1 MTLLIQNAKL
11 ISKTY
16 EKLYWSIDEN
26 SSKVLKRNGCN
37 IKIVSND
44 KYGIS
49 YNISTKVLSD
59 TLCVMYKSLTKDMLE
74 EHCSYDIVVQI
85 KTYDYM
91 GKSGKSMTSYIK
103 KKTADKTITIN
114 KDILRLLT
122 TASGCNKSDVTP
134 AQNGERSSGVALTT
148 DDDDEEEEEVELLL
162 EED

>member
-1 MTLLIQNAKL
+1 M
-11 ISKTY
+11 
-16 EKLYWSIDEN
+16 EF
-26 SSKVLKRNGCN
+26 
-37 IKIVSND
+37 
-44 KYGIS
+44 S

-85 KTYDYM
+85 KSYDYM

-114 KDILRLLT
+114 KDILRLM
-122 TASGCNKSDVTP
+122 TP

-148 DDDDEEEEEVELLL
+148 DDDDDVDEEEEEEELLL

>member
-1 MTLLIQNAKL
+1 MSLLIQNAKL

-26 SSKVLKRNGCN
+26 SSKVLKKAGCN
-37 IKIVSND
+37 IKTVSNA

-49 YNISTKVLSD
+49 YNISTKILSD

-74 EHCSYDIVVQI
+74 EHCSYNIVIQI

-103 KKTADKTITIN
+103 DKTADKTITIN
-114 KDILRLLT
+114 KDILRLM
-122 TASGCNKSDVTP
+122 GP
-134 AQNGERSSGVALTT
+134 AGVSLNTE
-148 DDDDEEEEEVELLL
+148 DEEEEKEEQLLFDDD
-162 EED
+162 E

>member
-1 MTLLIQNAKL
+1 MSLLIQNAKL
-11 ISKTY
+11 IFKTY

-114 KDILRLLT
+114 KDILRLM
-122 TASGCNKSDVTP
+122 TP
-134 AQNGERSSGVALTT
+134 AGVALTT
-148 DDDDEEEEEVELLL
+148 DDDVDEEEEEVELLL
-162 EED
+162 ED

>member
-1 MTLLIQNAKL
+1 MTLLIKNAKL

-26 SSKVLKRNGCN
+26 SSKVLKKAGCN

-114 KDILRLLT
+114 KDILRLM
-122 TASGCNKSDVTP
+122 TP

>member
-1 MTLLIQNAKL
+1 MSTLLIQNAKL

-26 SSKVLKRNGCN
+26 SSKVLKTAGCN

-74 EHCSYDIVVQI
+74 EHCSYNIVIQI

-103 KKTADKTITIN
+103 EKTGDKAITVN
-114 KDILRLLT
+114 KDILRLM
-122 TASGCNKSDVTP
+122 AP
-134 AQNGERSSGVALTT
+134 AGVALTT
-148 DDDDEEEEEVELLL
+148 RDVPSDDEEEEEELLL
-162 EED
+162 EDD

>member
-1 MTLLIQNAKL
+1 MTLLIKNAKL

-26 SSKVLKRNGCN
+26 SSTVLKRNGCN
-37 IKIVSND
+37 IKTVSND

-74 EHCSYDIVVQI
+74 EHCSYNIVIQI

-103 KKTADKTITIN
+103 KKTADKTITVN

-122 TASGCNKSDVTP
+122 KSDVSP

-148 DDDDEEEEEVELLL
+148 DDDDDDVDDCEQVEQEELLL
-162 EED
+162 EDD